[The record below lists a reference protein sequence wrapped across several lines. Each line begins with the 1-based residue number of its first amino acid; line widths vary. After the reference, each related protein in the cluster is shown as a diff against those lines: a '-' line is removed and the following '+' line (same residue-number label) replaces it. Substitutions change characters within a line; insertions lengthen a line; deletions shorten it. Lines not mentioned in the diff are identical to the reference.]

1 MEHPPAALRTFST
14 QSTSSLNSVSTVS
27 SSRIVSL
34 GPVNINNFNKPS
46 TPKDHLFYRCE
57 SLKRKLQK
65 IPGMEPFLNQAFNQA
80 EQLSEQQALA
90 LAQERSNG
98 NGHSNGK
105 RHQSLDG
112 AMNRLSVGSDSS
124 SIQGSLTRMATNAS
138 TSSLISGM
146 PNNNTL
152 FTFTAGVLP
161 ANISVDPA
169 THLWKLF
176 QQGAPFCVLINH
188 ILPDSQI
195 PVVSSDDLRI
205 CKKSVYDFLIAVK
218 TQLNFDDENM
228 FTISNVFS
236 DNAQDLIKIIDV
248 INKLLAEYS
257 NASDLGGGDEDVNM
271 DVQITDE
278 RSKVFREII
287 ETERKYVQDLEL
299 MCKYRQDLIEAEN
312 LSSEQIH
319 LLFPNL
325 NEIIDFQRRFLN
337 GLECN
342 INVPI
347 RYQRI
352 GSVFIHAS
360 LGPFNAYEPWTIGQ
374 LTAIDLI
381 NKEAANLKK
390 SSSLLDPGFELQSYI
405 LKPIQRLCKYPLLL
419 KELIKTSPEYSKQ
432 DPHGSSSS
440 TSFNELLVAKTAM
453 KELANQVNEAQ
464 RRAENIEHLE
474 KLKERVGNWRGFNL
488 DAQGELLFH
497 GQVGVKDAENEKEYV
512 AYLFEKIVFFFTEID
527 DNKKS
532 DKQEKKSKF
541 STRKRSTSSNLS
553 SSTTNLLE
561 SINNSRKDNILPL
574 ELKGRVYISEIYN
587 ISAPNTPGSTLI
599 ISWSGRKESGSFTLR
614 YRSEEARNQWEK
626 CLRDLKTNEMNKQ
639 IHKKLRDSDLSFN
652 TDDSAIY
659 DYTGISTSP
668 VNQSTQQQYYDHRGS
683 HSSRHHS
690 SSSTLSMMKNNRVK
704 SGDLS
709 RISST
714 STTLDSFS
722 NNLNGSPNTTN
733 PSLTSSD
740 ATKTI
745 PTFDVAIKLLYKSTE
760 LSEPL
765 IVNAQIEYND
775 LLQKI
780 ISQIITSNLVAD
792 DVNISR
798 LRYKDDE
805 GDFVNLNSDDDWG
818 LVLDMLTSED
828 FYQTSSN
835 EKRLVTVWVS

>member
-27 SSRIVSL
+27 SSRIVSS

-138 TSSLISGM
+138 TSSLIS
-146 PNNNTL
+146 
-152 FTFTAGVLP
+152 

-205 CKKSVYDFLIAVK
+205 CKKSVD
-218 TQLNFDDENM
+218 
-228 FTISNVFS
+228 S
-236 DNAQDLIKIIDV
+236 
-248 INKLLAEYS
+248 
-257 NASDLGGGDEDVNM
+257 GGGDEDVNM

-432 DPHGSSSS
+432 DPHGI
-440 TSFNELLVAKTAM
+440 
-453 KELANQVNEAQ
+453 NEAQ

-532 DKQEKKSKF
+532 DKQEKK
-541 STRKRSTSSNLS
+541 R
-553 SSTTNLLE
+553 
-561 SINNSRKDNILPL
+561 
-574 ELKGRVYISEIYN
+574 RVYISEIYN

-639 IHKKLRDSDLSFN
+639 IHKKLRDSDSSFN

-835 EKRLVTVWVS
+835 EKRSVTVWVS

>member
-27 SSRIVSL
+27 SSRIVSS

-138 TSSLISGM
+138 TSSLIS
-146 PNNNTL
+146 
-152 FTFTAGVLP
+152 

-205 CKKSVYDFLIAVK
+205 CKKSVD
-218 TQLNFDDENM
+218 
-228 FTISNVFS
+228 S
-236 DNAQDLIKIIDV
+236 
-248 INKLLAEYS
+248 
-257 NASDLGGGDEDVNM
+257 GGGDEDVNM

-432 DPHGSSSS
+432 DPHGI
-440 TSFNELLVAKTAM
+440 
-453 KELANQVNEAQ
+453 NEAQ

-532 DKQEKKSKF
+532 DKQEKKS
-541 STRKRSTSSNLS
+541 
-553 SSTTNLLE
+553 
-561 SINNSRKDNILPL
+561 
-574 ELKGRVYISEIYN
+574 
-587 ISAPNTPGSTLI
+587 
-599 ISWSGRKESGSFTLR
+599 RKESGSFTLR

-639 IHKKLRDSDLSFN
+639 IHKKLRDSDSSFN

-835 EKRLVTVWVS
+835 EKRSVTVWVS

>member
-27 SSRIVSL
+27 SSRIVSS

-138 TSSLISGM
+138 TSSLIS
-146 PNNNTL
+146 
-152 FTFTAGVLP
+152 

-205 CKKSVYDFLIAVK
+205 CKKSVD
-218 TQLNFDDENM
+218 
-228 FTISNVFS
+228 S
-236 DNAQDLIKIIDV
+236 
-248 INKLLAEYS
+248 
-257 NASDLGGGDEDVNM
+257 GGGDEDVNM

-432 DPHGSSSS
+432 DPHGI
-440 TSFNELLVAKTAM
+440 
-453 KELANQVNEAQ
+453 NEAQ

-541 STRKRSTSSNLS
+541 STRKRSTSSNL
-553 SSTTNLLE
+553 
-561 SINNSRKDNILPL
+561 R
-574 ELKGRVYISEIYN
+574 RVYISEIYN

-639 IHKKLRDSDLSFN
+639 IHKKLRDSDSSFN

-835 EKRLVTVWVS
+835 EKRSVTVWVS